1 VTGSFFWATISSRS
15 RTAPQLGVDFAIS
28 KWAEVII
35 CPAKASGKKTRSR
48 RGAISPSA
56 PPAPAGAAAQ
66 RQPQALLLQVPD
78 RSDPEGGSGLD
89 LIRWHRGKAVTIE
102 HAREVRINKF
112 AGATL
117 PSDVLVVTG

>member
-1 VTGSFFWATISSRS
+1 VGRGNYLPGEGIWKKDAV
-15 RTAPQLGVDFAIS
+15 AP
-28 KWAEVII
+28 
-35 CPAKASGKKTRSR
+35 
-48 RGAISPSA
+48 GAISPSA
-56 PPAPAGAAAQ
+56 PPAPAGVAAQ

-78 RSDPEGGSGLD
+78 SSDPEGGSGLD

-102 HAREVRINKF
+102 HARELRINKF